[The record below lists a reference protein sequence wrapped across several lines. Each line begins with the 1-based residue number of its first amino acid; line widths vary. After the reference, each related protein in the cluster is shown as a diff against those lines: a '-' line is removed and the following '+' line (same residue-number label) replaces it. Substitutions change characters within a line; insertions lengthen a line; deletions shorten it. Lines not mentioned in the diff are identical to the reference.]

1 MLSLILLF
9 SRCSLMF
16 NRKTNRASMLHHY
29 RVTKDRP
36 GLYFFFSSFSG
47 VYISGKHIL
56 VLLQTWSFF
65 VKRNISFPFVFLL
78 CIWGGLR
85 QEPAQQQKCV
95 MILKKKFLNSPG
107 VFLHVS
113 LLLVF
118 LFQFWRTTITHASSK
133 SFYKTWAPP
142 CTVWPSMAGVSSWET
157 STSGCA
163 VWKPLLNGSR
173 SWTTS
178 RSPRYFYWNRRVGG
192 PQNFQTAI

>member
-1 MLSLILLF
+1 M
-9 SRCSLMF
+9 
-16 NRKTNRASMLHHY
+16 
-29 RVTKDRP
+29 
-36 GLYFFFSSFSG
+36 SFCYVYG
-47 VYISGKHIL
+47 VVHGRSPHNKKN
-56 VLLQTWSFF
+56 VLWS
-65 VKRNISFPFVFLL
+65 
-78 CIWGGLR
+78 
-85 QEPAQQQKCV
+85 
-95 MILKKKFLNSPG
+95 LKKKFLNSPG

-118 LFQFWRTTITHASSK
+118 LFQFWRTTIIHVSSK

-142 CTVWPSMAGVSSWET
+142 CTVWPSMAGVSSSET

-192 PQNFQTAI
+192 PQNFQVLYSAIHVAPFVPAYELWLIDKLVQFTSWI

>member
-1 MLSLILLF
+1 MELPRKTISISWRRLYERVRRPDMGCLRDKLHIQTLYFHYYFWCQRLSNSNLVFFRAFCVGKSSFYVYRFFVCVRVWMSPLSDQNMLSLILLF

-85 QEPAQQQKCV
+85 QEPAQQQKMCYD
-95 MILKKKFLNSPG
+95 P
-107 VFLHVS
+107 
-113 LLLVF
+113 
-118 LFQFWRTTITHASSK
+118 
-133 SFYKTWAPP
+133 
-142 CTVWPSMAGVSSWET
+142 
-157 STSGCA
+157 
-163 VWKPLLNGSR
+163 
-173 SWTTS
+173 
-178 RSPRYFYWNRRVGG
+178 
-192 PQNFQTAI
+192 